1 VALPKVAPRF
11 PALTGPAI
19 VALCAALFLGVA
31 AFPQQHPRSKA
42 GARASNPVVEPVGI
56 TPEMRIVTA
65 HITPNALRA
74 DVSFLAS
81 DLLEG
86 RDTPSRGLDIAA
98 EYIASSFRRMGLDPV
113 TGDSFYQAV
122 PIQKTDAAEHRNDGP
137 RDIAISGTANNVI
150 GVLRGSDPALKD
162 TDVIVSSHYDHL
174 GLAPDGADRI
184 FNGANDDASGTA
196 SVLEIA
202 NALASLHPRPKR
214 SVLVILFCC
223 EEKGLLGS
231 KYYASHPLVPLE
243 QTIAHINM
251 EQMGRTDSTDGPHLN
266 MMNVTGFDYSTIPAL
281 LVDSGKR
288 VQISVVKDAQASDR
302 YFRRSDNG
310 PLADVGVP
318 AHTVSVTYEFPD
330 YHAVGDEWQKLD
342 YDNMAHVDQAVGIA
356 MLRLASAVTAPKW
369 NDQDSTQ
376 RYIDAAR
383 KLQK

>member
-1 VALPKVAPRF
+1 
-11 PALTGPAI
+11 
-19 VALCAALFLGVA
+19 
-31 AFPQQHPRSKA
+31 
-42 GARASNPVVEPVGI
+42 
-56 TPEMRIVTA
+56 MRIVTA

-98 EYIASSFRRMGLDPV
+98 EYIASQLRRSGLEPV
-113 TGDSFYQAV
+113 SGDSFYQAV
-122 PIQKTDAAEHRNDGP
+122 PIPPPHEKREPDSFAYSGP
-137 RDIAISGTANNVI
+137 PLRSANNVI
-150 GVLRGSDPALKD
+150 GLLRGSDPMLRD
-162 TDVIVSSHYDHL
+162 TYVIVSSHYDHL
-174 GLAPDGADRI
+174 GLAPEGADRI

-196 SVLEIA
+196 SVLEVA

-214 SVLVILFCC
+214 SVLVILFCG

-243 QTIAHINM
+243 QTVAQINM
-251 EQMGRTDSTDGPHLN
+251 EQMGRTDSTEGPHLK

-281 LVDSGKR
+281 LADSGKR
-288 VQISVVKDAQASDR
+288 VQIAVVKDAQASDA

-310 PLADVGVP
+310 PLADVGIP

-356 MLRLASAVTAPKW
+356 MLRLASGLMAPKW
-369 NDQDSTQ
+369 IESASTQ
-376 RYIDAAR
+376 RYMEAAK
-383 KLQK
+383 KLHP

>member
-1 VALPKVAPRF
+1 VPLPKGALRF
-11 PALTGPAI
+11 PALPGPAI
-19 VALCAALFLGVA
+19 VALCAALFLSVA
-31 AFPQQHPRSKA
+31 AFPQQHARSKA
-42 GARASNPVVEPVGI
+42 AGRAGNNAAAESAGI
-56 TPEMRIVTA
+56 TPEMRIVMA

-98 EYIASSFRRMGLDPV
+98 EYIASSFRRMGLEPV

-122 PIQKTDAAEHRNDGP
+122 PVPKSQTGV
-137 RDIAISGTANNVI
+137 TANNVVGI
-150 GVLRGSDPALKD
+150 LRGSDPELKN
-162 TDVIVSSHYDHL
+162 TYVIVSAHYDHL
-174 GLAPDGADRI
+174 GLGPSGDDRV

-202 NALASLHPRPKR
+202 SALASLHPRPKR
-214 SVLVILFCC
+214 SVLVILFCG
-223 EEKGLLGS
+223 EEKGLAGS
-231 KYYASHPLVPLE
+231 RYYASHPLVPLE
-243 QTIAHINM
+243 QTIAQINM
-251 EQMGRTDSTDGPHLN
+251 EQMGRTDSTEGPHLN

-288 VQISVVKDAQASDR
+288 VQIAVVKDAQASDA

-318 AHTVSVTYEFPD
+318 AHTVSVAYEFPD
-330 YHAVGDEWQKLD
+330 YHAVGDKWQKLD

-356 MLRLASAVTAPKW
+356 MLRLASGLVAPKW
-369 NDQDSTQ
+369 NEHSSTE
-376 RYIDAAR
+376 RYVDAAR
-383 KLQK
+383 KLHQ